1 MKKSL
6 SYVTSITLFL
16 SLFYCSDEGL
26 SPDQREYIIPQNNI
40 SYYDDLLP
48 MLEGKCGFEC
58 HSNNVQVITIPLL
71 NKDEFIDYQLSF
83 TGEVLV
89 DTILHKIDPTRAPLY
104 KVVTEF
110 DYLGN
115 NDVMPPLAARR
126 SPLTENQIEGI
137 KQWIAEGAP
146 D

>member
-1 MKKSL
+1 VKKSVL
-6 SYVTSITLFL
+6 YILLLTLFL

-26 SPDQREYIIPQNNI
+26 SPDQREYIIPENNI
-40 SYYDDLLP
+40 SYYNDLLP

-58 HSNNVQVITIPLL
+58 HSNTVEITTIPLL
-71 NKDEFIDYQLSF
+71 KKEEFIDYQLSF
-83 TGEVLV
+83 TGDVLV

-104 KVVTEF
+104 KVITVF

-115 NDVMPPLAARR
+115 NDVMPPFPRT
-126 SPLTENQIEGI
+126 PLTENQISGI
-137 KQWIAEGAP
+137 RQWIAEGAP